1 MARADHEARHHPRPD
16 LCDPRRH
23 SGPAAY
29 RLFHGARRPVAGGSR
44 QGAPAFPHALR
55 HHAGH
60 RQRRDDPRR
69 TVADRPGRRIGQHR
83 HFIRVRHRL
92 RRRAGAAHRGT
103 GRAADVPHAGGV
115 CGGAARRGVG
125 LAADARAAARHL
137 AALRAVASDRACG
150 LLALRRAPQPG
161 AKQVLSEARVARI
174 WSAAQTNVPV
184 TAGHDR
190 SGSGVVA
197 GRMNS
202 IFVTHGTADAV
213 PIWFVTAATYADV
226 RAGLDA
232 DARAF
237 ADAAGFEP
245 KAGRHLLLPG
255 KNGLGGVLFGIEA
268 NGDVKDL
275 FLPGRLPQLL
285 PDGVYRFANEPH
297 DARLAALAVA
307 LGSYRFTRYRK
318 SEGRQVKLELPQ
330 SLDRDELSH
339 MAEAVTLARDLINT
353 PANDMGPADLEAAAR
368 KLAASHNAE
377 IRAIVGD
384 DLLAQNFTL
393 IHAVGR
399 AAAASAAPRLID
411 MVWGDDKHPRV
422 TLVGKGVCFDT
433 GGLDIKP
440 ESGMLNMKK
449 DMGGAATAL
458 ALAHMIMARGLKVRL
473 RVLIPAVE
481 NSIAGASFRPRDIYT
496 SRKGITVEIGN
507 TDAEGRLIL
516 ADALALADEE
526 KPELIADFA
535 TLTGAARV
543 ALGPDVPAFFTD
555 DDALAGELMGCAAS
569 ENDPLWRL
577 PLWRPYEAMLE
588 SKVAD
593 INNVGGSQGGAI
605 TAALFMRRFV
615 DAKSW
620 LHFDLF
626 AWSAAAK
633 PGRPEGGDCQTARA
647 LYALL
652 SDRYG

>member
-1 MARADHEARHHPRPD
+1 
-16 LCDPRRH
+16 
-23 SGPAAY
+23 
-29 RLFHGARRPVAGGSR
+29 
-44 QGAPAFPHALR
+44 
-55 HHAGH
+55 
-60 RQRRDDPRR
+60 
-69 TVADRPGRRIGQHR
+69 
-83 HFIRVRHRL
+83 
-92 RRRAGAAHRGT
+92 
-103 GRAADVPHAGGV
+103 
-115 CGGAARRGVG
+115 
-125 LAADARAAARHL
+125 
-137 AALRAVASDRACG
+137 
-150 LLALRRAPQPG
+150 
-161 AKQVLSEARVARI
+161 
-174 WSAAQTNVPV
+174 
-184 TAGHDR
+184 
-190 SGSGVVA
+190 
-197 GRMNS
+197 MNS
-202 IFVTHGTADAV
+202 IFVAHGTADAV

-226 RAGLDA
+226 RARLDA
-232 DARAF
+232 SARAF

-255 KNGLGGVLFGIEA
+255 QGGLGGVLFGVEA
-268 NGDVKDL
+268 TDEVKDL

-318 SEGRQVKLELPQ
+318 SEGHQVKLELSQ
-330 SLDRDELSH
+330 RLDRDELDH
-339 MAEAVTLARDLINT
+339 IAEAVTLARDLINT
-353 PANDMGPADLEAAAR
+353 PANDMGPSDLEAAAR
-368 KLAASHNAE
+368 KLAASHSAE

-399 AAAASAAPRLID
+399 AAAASASPRLID
-411 MVWGDDKHPRV
+411 MVWGDSNHPRV

-458 ALAHMIMARGLKVRL
+458 ALAHMIMARDLKVRL

-481 NSIAGASFRPRDIYT
+481 NSIAGGSFRPRDIYT
-496 SRKGITVEIGN
+496 SRKGISVEIGN
-507 TDAEGRLIL
+507 TDAEGRLVL

-555 DDALAGELMGCAAS
+555 DDALANELMSCAAS

-588 SKVAD
+588 SKIAD

-615 DAKSW
+615 TAKSW

-626 AWSAAAK
+626 AWSASAK
-633 PGRPEGGDCQTARA
+633 PGRPEGGDCQAARA

-652 SDRYG
+652 TARYG